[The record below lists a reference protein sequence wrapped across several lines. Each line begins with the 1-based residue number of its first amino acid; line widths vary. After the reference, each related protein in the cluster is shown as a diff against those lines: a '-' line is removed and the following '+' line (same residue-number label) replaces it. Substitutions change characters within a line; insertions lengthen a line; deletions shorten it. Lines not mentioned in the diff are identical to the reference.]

1 MVDAS
6 GAKVGVAWLEPAR
19 RALRKIPGSS
29 LPQGKWHAEI
39 RPLRC
44 VPEIQQ
50 LTVVPDQ
57 NNNKKS
63 KSHHHLSLAAI
74 RAIMNVVHLWL
85 ADFGFPPEEI
95 ISLGIFSDGTH
106 NLPKGLVFSQPA
118 MLDCNG
124 FWSPCE
130 TVLPPS
136 EGPVHLADIL
146 PIPLR
151 ATASF
156 GLGKC
161 MRAIWTLPMS
171 ERESEQEKEK
181 AAVER
186 ISKEEEKIKEWLEM
200 YTLLDEYEKKISA
213 EIERKAISTEAK
225 YRWLSLSE
233 RLPEDKV

>member
-1 MVDAS
+1 
-6 GAKVGVAWLEPAR
+6 
-19 RALRKIPGSS
+19 
-29 LPQGKWHAEI
+29 
-39 RPLRC
+39 
-44 VPEIQQ
+44 
-50 LTVVPDQ
+50 
-57 NNNKKS
+57 
-63 KSHHHLSLAAI
+63 
-74 RAIMNVVHLWL
+74 
-85 ADFGFPPEEI
+85 
-95 ISLGIFSDGTH
+95 
-106 NLPKGLVFSQPA
+106 

-146 PIPLR
+146 PVPLR

-161 MRAIWTLPMS
+161 MRAIWTLPMI

-233 RLPEDKV
+233 RLPEDKVTEDEYTSVAFGSDNSLFNAGEVSDVHVGKSAEFMEDVD